1 MSQRTLAVDHLI
13 PFALWGNNDLW
24 NLVPA
29 HAAVNSHKSDKLPA
43 GALLLERRD
52 PIVDSWSLLREAM
65 PEAFDLQVVHLLGST
80 PQRGGDWRG
89 ELFARLREAVEVTAL
104 QRGVERWT
112 PAAVLA

>member
-1 MSQRTLAVDHLI
+1 LAVDHLI

-29 HAAVNSHKSDKLPA
+29 HAAVNGHKSDKLPA
-43 GALLLERRD
+43 GSLLLDRRA

-65 PEAFDLQVVHLLGST
+65 PVAFDEQALHLLGTRPSH
-80 PQRGGDWRG
+80 GDGWRS

-104 QRGVERWT
+104 QRGIERWT
-112 PAAVLA
+112 PKVELA